1 MTAKHSNYNEIADL
15 YTREG
20 CDAATIAFLYDLPVA
35 EVMEVLDQIDHDE
48 LEAMQEFD
56 DRMDGDFDSAM
67 ASAGWGTDED
77 YNHYEY
83 DSGDY

>member
-1 MTAKHSNYNEIADL
+1 MTAKHDFYEGIADL

-20 CDAATIAFLYDLPVA
+20 YDAATIAFIYDLPVDEVL
-35 EVMEVLDQIDHDE
+35 EVMAQVDE
-48 LEAMQEFD
+48 DEWQAMQEFD
-56 DRMDGDFDSAM
+56 ERMDGDFDSAM